1 METPQVICSNP
12 SLEFLLLE
20 NVLCREQLYLLGT
33 GTTHSQ
39 TLPTTASDS
48 LSSEKGLP
56 ALPLHLECPQPP
68 SEPAVGKSINNSFL
82 KCKCLLLSGTVLRTW
97 HVLTHSI
104 LTKQT
109 NKQTNLRERNRP
121 WSPFYRGA
129 NSGTGKQTSSS
140 YSEVPG
146 LNPGRLPPKRELF
159 KTMAIHCTSL
169 YYLYTR

>member
-39 TLPTTASDS
+39 TLPTTASES

-68 SEPAVGKSINNSFL
+68 SEPAVGKSINNSFF

-109 NKQTNLRERNRP
+109 NKQTNKSKRKKPPLISILQRSKQWHRKANFLELLRSARFEPRQAASKA
-121 WSPFYRGA
+121 W
-129 NSGTGKQTSSS
+129 T
-140 YSEVPG
+140 
-146 LNPGRLPPKRELF
+146 
-159 KTMAIHCTSL
+159 I
-169 YYLYTR
+169 